1 MRASLLPT
9 LTFLATFVTI
19 PAGAQ
24 VQDRP
29 VPEASTCLITFTMS
43 NSSDIEVAVSFAG
56 AWEEGDPD
64 RRIRFSEVLG
74 RPIVYVPAQG
84 ASTYEWRSPFPCGS
98 YWQYPLEVDAGDF
111 VTYEKLVPE
120 EGATS
125 SARVDLGDLGEPLR
139 RRGRLDLL
147 GRSLGPR
154 SLRYTRIGYRTL
166 YALDWDRKDIE
177 LDVPLG
183 EVEAARLRAPGTTT
197 DLEYLGGEIWSAYA
211 GSTISAL
218 ELGESAWFRVHLPET
233 LGERFTVLLDW
244 NGPSASTLLFAPAP
258 LSVKNRPMIPGFRD
272 GDGHHFSVST
282 TGPGVGIAP
291 DRGSGL
297 DGQATFGLDTLL
309 EKTFSGRVTL
319 WFEVNGEEV
328 DIYGLG
334 SAVPIL
340 SSTSPVSIPRTD
352 AIDFYYEAAGDEI
365 KGFETPPER
374 ARIAGLRVI
383 NGTDVPDPPPA
394 ISLQGEWQMVWNG
407 RDEEGAFFAGDRWT
421 DSALDPEGRIENG
434 IRLRV
439 SDGEGL
445 VSRIAADTS
454 SESAVWFRDPDL
466 EVGFARWRA
475 IQPTGEFTERL
486 PGDSRLGF
494 EDDGSVSVMGGAF
507 AAFDGPDRIRVYR
520 FTRIAP
526 LDVWERVGSVADSDG
541 AAADGSLQGAWV
553 RRDSNNPRNDGMRID
568 LEGAEATLTFLP
580 PAGSRRH
587 QVGQIQWQ
595 DVTGPGT
602 MRVRGSDRR
611 YYDAQLTM
619 EGPDRVHIDIDS
631 NGPGND
637 QTWVRGGPSYDG
649 EWVLA
654 RSTDGQ
660 NEGLRIQVAGNE
672 GSARFLP
679 PSAARSL
686 RVGSTV
692 WSGIDADGSLE
703 AIGGSGNLVD
713 ATMSLVHEDV
723 VRVRLVDGEI
733 QLWARADALDG
744 LPDGLLDDLA
754 GGGAPDA
761 EDRS

>member
-9 LTFLATFVTI
+9 LTFLAIFVTI

-43 NSSDIEVAVSFAG
+43 NSSDIEVAVRFAG
-56 AWEEGDPD
+56 ALEEGDPD
-64 RRIRFSEVLG
+64 RRIRFSEVHG

-98 YWQYPLEVDAGDF
+98 YWQYPLDVYAGEF
-111 VTYEKLVPE
+111 VRYEKLVPE

-125 SARVDLGDLGEPLR
+125 SARVDLGDLDEPLR

-147 GRSLGPR
+147 GRSFGPR
-154 SLRYTRIGYRTL
+154 QLRDTRIGYRTL

-183 EVEAARLRAPGTTT
+183 QVEAARLRAPGTTT
-197 DLEYLGGEIWSAYA
+197 DFEYLGGEIWSAYE
-211 GSTISAL
+211 GSTSAL
-218 ELGESAWFRVHLPET
+218 EFGESAWFRVHLPET
-233 LGERFTVLLDW
+233 LGERFAVQLDW
-244 NGPSASTLLFAPAP
+244 KGPSASTLLFAPAP
-258 LSVKNRPMIPGFRD
+258 PSVKNRPMIPGFRD

-282 TGPGVGIAP
+282 TGPGLGVAP

-297 DGQATFGLDTLL
+297 DGHATFGLDTLL
-309 EKTFSGRVTL
+309 EKSSFGRVAL

-334 SAVPIL
+334 SAVPVL

-394 ISLQGEWQMVWNG
+394 ISLQGEWQLVWNG
-407 RDEEGAFFAGDRWT
+407 RNDFLHPIRERSTEAE
-421 DSALDPEGRIENG
+421 LDPEGRIENG

-445 VSRIAADTS
+445 VSRVPADTS
-454 SESAVWFRDPDL
+454 SESGVWFRDPDL
-466 EVGFARWRA
+466 EVGFARWRG
-475 IQPTGEFTERL
+475 IRPTGEFNEHR
-486 PGDSRLGF
+486 PGRGLTDL
-494 EDDGSVSVMGGAF
+494 AF
-507 AAFDGPDRIRVYR
+507 AVFDGPDRIRVYR
-520 FTRIAP
+520 PSGIAP
-526 LDVWERVGSVADSDG
+526 MDVWERVGSVADSDG
-541 AAADGSLQGAWV
+541 AAADGSLQGVWV

-568 LEGAEATLTFLP
+568 LAGAEATLTFLP

-595 DVTGPGT
+595 DVTGPGA

-754 GGGAPDA
+754 GGGTPDA
-761 EDRS
+761 EDGS